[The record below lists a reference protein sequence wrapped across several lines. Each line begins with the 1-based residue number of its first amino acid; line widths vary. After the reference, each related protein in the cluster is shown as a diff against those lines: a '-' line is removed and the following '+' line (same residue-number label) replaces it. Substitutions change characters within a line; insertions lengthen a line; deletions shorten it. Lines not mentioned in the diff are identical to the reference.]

1 MLDIIHTRKWLAR
14 ISLLALMPLM
24 LVACDD
30 DDDSTSVDDR
40 GYLQFYNASSNS
52 STTQFRLD
60 DELVGSAPYG
70 DVTALAAI
78 ELDDYTLTLE
88 RADTSDASNNVVV
101 VEQDLTISKD
111 DYTLWAMFGD
121 FTAPELVAYDYE
133 PSDDFEDDQFE
144 LMAYNFTS
152 SSSQLEIYY
161 APEDG
166 SFDEA
171 SYLTT
176 LGAREQSATFDLEE
190 GDYTFHVI
198 EVDSGELILS
208 TAEVPFVEAKTYF
221 VVLRDDDESTDGT
234 ISLDQVTT
242 STFVYN
248 YTNENNAAQ
257 LRVYNSIDEL
267 GSVDILLTGRAENP
281 SFSAIDFDSAS
292 EFQTMPFGDY
302 TLAMTEVG
310 NPTNKYIENK
320 LVSLASGASKNVV
333 FYKSTSNVVSAL
345 VFSQD
350 VRERVYEHD
359 INLLSFAN
367 KLDSDGDRYLL
378 KAYFVNEAEGETL
391 ESAAQVLTGVDF
403 AKVRNFTL
411 VSGDYAVY
419 ITYTDDDGVEQALVD
434 DIYLE
439 LEANTNYMLILE
451 PDSSAYGGY
460 RISVVQ

>member
-1 MLDIIHTRKWLAR
+1 
-14 ISLLALMPLM
+14 M
-24 LVACDD
+24 LVACLDDDD
-30 DDDSTSVDDR
+30 DDDSSVDDR
-40 GYLQFYNASSNS
+40 GYLQFYNASPNS
-52 STTQFRLD
+52 STTQLRLD
-60 DELVGSAPYG
+60 DALVGSAPYG
-70 DVTALAAI
+70 DATALAAI
-78 ELDDYTLTLE
+78 ELEDYTLTLE
-88 RADTSDASNNVVV
+88 RADTGDATNNVVV
-101 VEQDLTISKD
+101 VERDISISKN

-133 PSDDFEDDQFE
+133 PADEFDDEQFE
-144 LMAYNFTS
+144 LLAYNFTS
-152 SSSQLEIYY
+152 GSSQLEIYY

-166 SFDEA
+166 NFEEA
-171 SYLTT
+171 SYLAT
-176 LGAREQSATFDLEE
+176 LGAREQSASFDLEE
-190 GDYTFHVI
+190 GDYTFYVI
-198 EVDSGELILS
+198 EVDSGELILA

-221 VVLRDDDESTDGT
+221 IVLRDDNESTDGT

-248 YTNENNAAQ
+248 YTNEDNVAQ

-267 GSVDILLTGRAENP
+267 GSVDVLLTGRSENP
-281 SFSAIDFDSAS
+281 SFAALDADRLS
-292 EFQTMPFGDY
+292 EFQTMPYGDY
-302 TLAMTEVG
+302 TLALTEVD
-310 NPTNKYIENK
+310 NPAGKHLENK

-333 FYKSTSNVVSAL
+333 FYKSTSDVVSAL
-345 VFSQD
+345 VFTQD

-359 INLLSFAN
+359 INLVSFAN
-367 KLDSDGDRYLL
+367 KLDADGDRYLL
-378 KAYFVNEAEGETL
+378 KAYFVNEDEGETL

-439 LEANTNYMLILE
+439 LEANSNYMLIVE

-460 RISVVQ
+460 RISVAR